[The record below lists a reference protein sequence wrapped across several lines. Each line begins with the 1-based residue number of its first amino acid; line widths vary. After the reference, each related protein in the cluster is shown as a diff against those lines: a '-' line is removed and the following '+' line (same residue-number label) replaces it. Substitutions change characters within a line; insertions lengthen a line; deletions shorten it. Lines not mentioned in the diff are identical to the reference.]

1 VTIRRCPRCQMTF
14 DLPARYCAYDRT
26 LLIDDDAPLE
36 TADDTL
42 LPNRPPPLL
51 PDQVVDG
58 RYQVVRRLGEGG
70 MSFVYHALDQRD
82 GSDVA
87 IKVLSPRLA
96 GDPRAV
102 DRLRRE
108 ARMAQQF
115 DHPSVCRILD
125 LGETGDGLYYLT
137 MPYLRGE
144 SLNESET
151 RRGPY
156 PVNEALV
163 VLVQLCEGLQ
173 HAHDLEIIH
182 RDLKPENVMLV
193 TEAEAPGGIRAV
205 VMDFGLGKALEADPD
220 LIRLTQSGVILG
232 TPEFMSPEQV
242 RGERLDTRSD
252 IFSLGVLGFEL
263 LTGQLPFAGRTSQE
277 AMMARLRG
285 QARTARAVRPDVP
298 ARVDDILSRAL
309 ALRPADR
316 YHSMAAFAADLGTAH
331 QKGFLGRLFS
341 R

>member
-1 VTIRRCPRCQMTF
+1 MTF
-14 DLPARYCAYDRT
+14 DPPARFCVYDRT
-26 LLIDDDAPLE
+26 PLADEDAPQPDL
-36 TADDTL
+36 TDPG
-42 LPNRPPPLL
+42 LPPNDPPPLL
-51 PDQVVDG
+51 PDQVVGD
-58 RYQVVRRLGEGG
+58 RYRIVRRLGEGG
-70 MSFVYHALDQRD
+70 MSFVYRAVDQRD

-96 GDPRAV
+96 GDPRSV
-102 DRLRRE
+102 DRLKRE
-108 ARMAQQF
+108 ARMAQRF
-115 DHPSVCRILD
+115 DHPSVSRILE

-156 PVNEALV
+156 PIDEAV
-163 VLVQLCEGLQ
+163 VLLVQLCEGLQ
-173 HAHDLEIIH
+173 HAHDLDIIH

-193 TEAEAPGGIRAV
+193 PDPAATGGIRAV

-220 LIRLTQSGVILG
+220 LVRLTQSGVILG

-242 RGERLDTRSD
+242 RGDRLDARSD
-252 IFSLGVLGFEL
+252 IFSLGVLAFEL
-263 LTGQLPFAGRTSQE
+263 VTGQLPFAGRTSQE
-277 AMMARLRG
+277 VMMARLRG
-285 QARTARAVRPDVP
+285 EARTARSIRPDVSSRLDGIM
-298 ARVDDILSRAL
+298 ARAL

-316 YHSMAAFAADLGTAH
+316 YQTMQAFATDLGTAG
-331 QKGFLGRLFS
+331 QRGLLSRLFH